1 MPMAYRC
8 LSYARKLE
16 SQLYRAL
23 KIAFWWYSLPMAQQ
37 CHNLDK
43 RALQSSMTINLW
55 SMAYNSSHE
64 LYFPIKMGIYA
75 QTPVFQVYMSSTE
88 LIFLEKYSKY
98 FSKHFLLENGCLITK
113 TPRHQRANST
123 CSFSLLIRAHKSSLM
138 LPQVAL
144 AKLKLGL
151 KEECGIIFPHNFPK
165 NNKIFFEA
173 VFLIKTAF
181 LIQMSV
187 LIQVHSFEIIFRSQF
202 SN

>member
-43 RALQSSMTINLW
+43 RAHKSSKCRDLKNISINIGNC
-55 SMAYNSSHE
+55 SNPQAFACRC

-151 KEECGIIFPHNFPK
+151 KE
-165 NNKIFFEA
+165 A
-173 VFLIKTAF
+173 VLRRVWNYFST
-181 LIQMSV
+181 
-187 LIQVHSFEIIFRSQF
+187 QF
-202 SN
+202 SEK

>member
-1 MPMAYRC
+1 MNMPIYSC
-8 LSYARKLE
+8 LCYK
-16 SQLYRAL
+16 
-23 KIAFWWYSLPMAQQ
+23 
-37 CHNLDK
+37 
-43 RALQSSMTINLW
+43 
-55 SMAYNSSHE
+55 
-64 LYFPIKMGIYA
+64 FPIKMGIYA

-113 TPRHQRANST
+113 TP
-123 CSFSLLIRAHKSSLM
+123 CYMGIYKIRAHKSSLM

>member
-1 MPMAYRC
+1 MPIYSC
-8 LSYARKLE
+8 LCYK
-16 SQLYRAL
+16 
-23 KIAFWWYSLPMAQQ
+23 
-37 CHNLDK
+37 
-43 RALQSSMTINLW
+43 
-55 SMAYNSSHE
+55 
-64 LYFPIKMGIYA
+64 FPIFQWNISNFMETCYLLLQFHTICVNLAIFQWNIKE
-75 QTPVFQVYMSSTE
+75 TPVFQVYMSSTE

-173 VFLIKTAF
+173 VFLIKTAN
-181 LIQMSV
+181 L
-187 LIQVHSFEIIFRSQF
+187 R
-202 SN
+202 

>member
-1 MPMAYRC
+1 MPI
-8 LSYARKLE
+8 SV
-16 SQLYRAL
+16 LYQEN
-23 KIAFWWYSLPMAQQ
+23 SLVTG
-37 CHNLDK
+37 CID
-43 RALQSSMTINLW
+43 
-55 SMAYNSSHE
+55 AYNSHKHLSLAFSSKE
-64 LYFPIKMGIYA
+64 LGKRLLIGNFMNMPIYSCLCYKFPIKMGIYA

-151 KEECGIIFPHNFPK
+151 KE
-165 NNKIFFEA
+165 A
-173 VFLIKTAF
+173 VLRRVWNYFST
-181 LIQMSV
+181 
-187 LIQVHSFEIIFRSQF
+187 QF
-202 SN
+202 SEK